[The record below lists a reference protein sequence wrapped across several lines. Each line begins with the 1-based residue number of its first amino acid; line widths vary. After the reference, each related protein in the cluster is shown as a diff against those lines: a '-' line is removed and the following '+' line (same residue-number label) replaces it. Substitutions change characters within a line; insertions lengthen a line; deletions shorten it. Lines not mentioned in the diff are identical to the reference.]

1 MDVIASVKF
10 YLNKMVEECGVGLKV
25 LVMDKETVSDRQRS
39 TTNLTSIKLT
49 IKLVP

>member
-25 LVMDKETVSDRQRS
+25 LLMDKETVCLNFDDILM
-39 TTNLTSIKLT
+39 TFLTN
-49 IKLVP
+49 